1 MKDVAL
7 VQVETLK
14 RKKAE
19 GETEEDEGE
28 EEEDEEGEAIDGN
41 AKYFPNMQLDE
52 TIAAAIRDAPLQH
65 TKISHTKLKNHKSMG
80 QCKCK
85 MRCSYFCV
93 QCTFIKHLPNKI
105 VYVCGNCTA
114 SHDSAIEVVDDK

>member
-19 GETEEDEGE
+19 GETEDDEREESGE
-28 EEEDEEGEAIDGN
+28 EEGEAIDGN

-52 TIAAAIRDAPLQH
+52 TIAAGGGIL
-65 TKISHTKLKNHKSMG
+65 TG
-80 QCKCK
+80 
-85 MRCSYFCV
+85 
-93 QCTFIKHLPNKI
+93 
-105 VYVCGNCTA
+105 
-114 SHDSAIEVVDDK
+114 